1 LLLFNGNPWYVLLIK
16 HNLVN
21 KYDKVQVSKLFN
33 LYFFELEGVPSVLF
47 GKFFPR
53 HFWGIGDYDRKAE
66 RYKTY
71 CKEKEKMTSAFLFI
85 NAELLFVED
94 VINKLKE
101 IPEIVDVY
109 KVQGIYDIIA
119 RVNSDT
125 EEKLKE
131 LVSEHIRR
139 IDRITGTV
147 TVIIAKE
154 IESSSRE

>member
-1 LLLFNGNPWYVLLIK
+1 
-16 HNLVN
+16 
-21 KYDKVQVSKLFN
+21 
-33 LYFFELEGVPSVLF
+33 
-47 GKFFPR
+47 
-53 HFWGIGDYDRKAE
+53 
-66 RYKTY
+66 
-71 CKEKEKMTSAFLFI
+71 MTSAFLFI

-94 VINKLKE
+94 VLNKLKE

-147 TVIIAKE
+147 TVIIARE
-154 IESSSRE
+154 IEQ

>member
-1 LLLFNGNPWYVLLIK
+1 
-16 HNLVN
+16 
-21 KYDKVQVSKLFN
+21 
-33 LYFFELEGVPSVLF
+33 
-47 GKFFPR
+47 
-53 HFWGIGDYDRKAE
+53 
-66 RYKTY
+66 
-71 CKEKEKMTSAFLFI
+71 MTSAFLFI
-85 NAELLFVED
+85 NAELLFIED

-101 IPEIVDVY
+101 VPEIVDVY

-139 IDRITGTV
+139 IDKITGTV

-154 IESSSRE
+154 TESGSSRE

>member
-1 LLLFNGNPWYVLLIK
+1 
-16 HNLVN
+16 
-21 KYDKVQVSKLFN
+21 
-33 LYFFELEGVPSVLF
+33 
-47 GKFFPR
+47 
-53 HFWGIGDYDRKAE
+53 
-66 RYKTY
+66 
-71 CKEKEKMTSAFLFI
+71 MTSAFLFI
-85 NAELLFVED
+85 NAELLFIED

-101 IPEIVDVY
+101 VPKIVDVY

-139 IDRITGTV
+139 IDKITGTV

-154 IESSSRE
+154 TESGSSRE

>member
-1 LLLFNGNPWYVLLIK
+1 MTERLKDI
-16 HNLVN
+16 
-21 KYDKVQVSKLFN
+21 
-33 LYFFELEGVPSVLF
+33 
-47 GKFFPR
+47 R
-53 HFWGIGDYDRKAE
+53 HTVK
-66 RYKTY
+66 
-71 CKEKEKMTSAFLFI
+71 TSAFLFI

-101 IPEIVDVY
+101 IPEIVDIY

-131 LVSEHIRR
+131 LVSEYIRR